1 MQKKIFIYKYVEFHM
16 NLVESRKYF
25 MADRDILVNNR
36 LVNQQKEIIDY
47 SKKKHDKVSK
57 IMRQLQISQI
67 VEISVKLLIIKIC
80 IFLVINLNF
89 NTLK

>member
-1 MQKKIFIYKYVEFHM
+1 MQKKIFIYKYVEFRM